1 MSSTSFA
8 VAMLTLVLLS
18 VSHFFAVDSKLSDVD
33 IRIADILD
41 KAKNLYMKGVNV
53 TDVVR
58 KLDEVVELYERGD
71 IDRARDIL
79 NDTEV
84 EVLELEKI
92 ADNVYRSIVISK
104 AITIA
109 FLVSIPVAV
118 YYFLPRV
125 YLYIWFKLRRR
136 WLVRG

>member
-8 VAMLTLVLLS
+8 VAVLTLVLLS

-33 IRIADILD
+33 IHIAGILD

-104 AITIA
+104 AITVA

>member
-8 VAMLTLVLLS
+8 VAVLTLVLLS

-33 IRIADILD
+33 IRIAGILD

-53 TDVVR
+53 ADVVR

-79 NDTEV
+79 NDIEV

>member
-8 VAMLTLVLLS
+8 VAVLTLVLLS

-53 TDVVR
+53 TDVVK

>member
-8 VAMLTLVLLS
+8 VAVLTLVLLS

-33 IRIADILD
+33 IRIAGILD

-79 NDTEV
+79 NDIEV

>member
-8 VAMLTLVLLS
+8 VAVLTLVLLS

-33 IRIADILD
+33 IRIAGILD

-53 TDVVR
+53 TDVVK

-79 NDTEV
+79 NDIEV

>member
-8 VAMLTLVLLS
+8 VAVLTLILLS

-33 IRIADILD
+33 IRIAGILD

-53 TDVVR
+53 TDVVK

-71 IDRARDIL
+71 IDRAREIL

>member
-8 VAMLTLVLLS
+8 VAVLTLVLLS

-33 IRIADILD
+33 IRIAGILD

-53 TDVVR
+53 TDVVK

-125 YLYIWFKLRRR
+125 YLYIWFKLRRK

>member
-1 MSSTSFA
+1 MSLTSFA
-8 VAMLTLVLLS
+8 VAVLTLVLLS

-33 IRIADILD
+33 IRIAGILD

-79 NDTEV
+79 NDIEV

>member
-53 TDVVR
+53 TDVVK

>member
-58 KLDEVVELYERGD
+58 KLDEVVELYECGD
-71 IDRARDIL
+71 IDRARDIF

>member
-18 VSHFFAVDSKLSDVD
+18 VFHSFAVDSKLSDVD
-33 IRIADILD
+33 IRIAGILD

-71 IDRARDIL
+71 IDRAREIL

-109 FLVSIPVAV
+109 FLLSIPVAV